1 MSNNGSGAAR
11 QDLVHDLLLPTLLFA
26 ALGGMVWAVRGC
38 SGFGALNG
46 CVFAG
51 VTWGAAWWFIAR
63 EPSGQQS
70 RRYASGWI
78 ILALTV
84 GIGLS
89 GARGWM
95 QWPSFFNGHL
105 QTNYE
110 QGKWVP
116 IPRSYGFIW
125 LFIAG
130 VPWAGIG
137 ACLLAWCGSRRPTR
151 AWQWA
156 LRLACGFGVSYIAVY
171 LFNHFPEIFLPL
183 YKTMKA
189 QYLDVQSNP
198 NLRRLTG
205 DNRAALQHLGFYLG
219 FLLFEVGR
227 RDWKNVKLILTVGLV
242 NGLGWAACQ
251 NWQWAARVWPDGHFN
266 FWRCWESTGGISIGI
281 AYGLAYYVANRK
293 MPAEEKTLQEERLAG
308 GRLNLEWL
316 GVYLLL
322 LLALALFFVP
332 ALHGGW
338 GRLYFTLGGAFAI
351 GYYLLNRAK
360 EQGNKIVLGEDSYL
374 ERVLLGVYILAVVAA
389 FGVFFTPTYAGSL
402 RVVFFTLACGF
413 GIGNYLLKR
422 GRDAGTKF
430 LSREDPNLERLGAY
444 LGLLL
449 GLGMSI
455 RNGLKGWFNIY
466 KENER
471 YWDGVLWQIAGPVL
485 LACLI
490 AILVWLLRRPLP
502 RGFPGDAF
510 PHAYGLIWLVL
521 IVQNAI
527 AQLITGPHSSW
538 PETAFAIYYL
548 LLFFITAVIIYHF
561 HYMKTRRVAPE
572 PAPHREAEAPVVSAP

>member
-1 MSNNGSGAAR
+1 MSNNGTSFR
-11 QDLVHDLLLPTLLFA
+11 RHDLVHDLFFPTLLFA
-26 ALGGMVWAVRGC
+26 AVGGMVWAVRGC
-38 SGFGALNG
+38 SGFGAVNG

-63 EPSGQQS
+63 DPSGQQS

-110 QGKWVP
+110 AGKWVP
-116 IPRSYGFIW
+116 IPRIYGFIW

-156 LRLACGFGVSYIAVY
+156 ARLACGFGMSYLALY

-205 DNRAALQHLGFYLG
+205 DNRAALRHLGFYLG

-227 RDWKNVKLILTVGLV
+227 KDWKNVKLILTVGLV
-242 NGLGWAACQ
+242 NGLGWATCQ
-251 NWQWAARVWPDGHFN
+251 NWQWAARVWPDGRFN
-266 FWRCWESTGGISIGI
+266 FWRCWESSGGISIGI
-281 AYGLAYYVANRK
+281 AYGLAYYLVNRR
-293 MPAEEKTLQEERLAG
+293 MSEEEKALQGERLAH
-308 GRLNLEWL
+308 GRINLEWL
-316 GVYLLL
+316 VVYILM
-322 LLALALFFVP
+322 LLALGLFFVLP
-332 ALHGGW
+332 LHGWW
-338 GRLYFTLGGAFAI
+338 GVLYF
-351 GYYLLNRAK
+351 
-360 EQGNKIVLGEDSYL
+360 S
-374 ERVLLGVYILAVVAA
+374 LAGA
-389 FGVFFTPTYAGSL
+389 FGVAYFLRHSATAEANPSASL
-402 RVVFFTLACGF
+402 A
-413 GIGNYLLKR
+413 
-422 GRDAGTKF
+422 
-430 LSREDPNLERLGAY
+430 REDPNLERLGAY

-466 KENER
+466 KDHER
-471 YWDGVLWQIAGPVL
+471 YWDGILWQIAGPL
-485 LACLI
+485 LLVCLVI
-490 AILVWLLRRPLP
+490 ILVRLFRRPLP
-502 RGFPGDAF
+502 RSFQGDVF

-521 IVQNAI
+521 IVQNFI

-538 PETAFAIYYL
+538 PETAFSIYYL
-548 LLFFITAVIIYHF
+548 LLFFISSVIIYHF
-561 HYMKTRRVAPE
+561 HYIKTRGVTPE
-572 PAPHREAEAPVVSAP
+572 PVQQRDREVSVISA